1 MSIRDGNKIKDILKV
16 VGNQVITT
24 KGCKISFPVRYEM
37 VGLASVGSETSFLGV
52 FKIETLDGSYYG
64 IHSCIAKLHSV
75 PDSVETIKVD
85 DVPYYELTYQQGSV
99 VIEDINLLQ
108 DNKLID
114 KVYREFV
121 SRGRVP
127 AFMSYPDVC
136 RIFSTAKE
144 YAGASVGDSYEAL
157 AIPFS
162 IIARNPDDYNQ
173 YYREITNEVDI
184 EKVKPVYVPASSV
197 NFAASSTLTKITGAY
212 FYDGVVSA
220 INNPTDRTEMLD
232 HVLRY

>member
-1 MSIRDGNKIKDILKV
+1 M
-16 VGNQVITT
+16 
-24 KGCKISFPVRYEM
+24 
-37 VGLASVGSETSFLGV
+37 
-52 FKIETLDGSYYG
+52 
-64 IHSCIAKLHSV
+64 
-75 PDSVETIKVD
+75 
-85 DVPYYELTYQQGSV
+85 
-99 VIEDINLLQ
+99 IEDINLLQ